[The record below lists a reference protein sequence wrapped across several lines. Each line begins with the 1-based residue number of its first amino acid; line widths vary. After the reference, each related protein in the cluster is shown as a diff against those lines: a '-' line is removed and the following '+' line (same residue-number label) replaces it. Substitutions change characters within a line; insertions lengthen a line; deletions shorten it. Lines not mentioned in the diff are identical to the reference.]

1 MKHFEVLKRWCK
13 KMEMG
18 LFGKRLISLD
28 HVTYFEIVTFITYK
42 NIGSQ
47 QIAKLNVFYR
57 T

>member
-1 MKHFEVLKRWCK
+1 
-13 KMEMG
+13 MEMG